1 VDLGFDDSQQAMS
14 AAASR
19 GLPKDKREKK
29 GKKGK
34 KPPPRQLY
42 YGLEERP
49 DKRGTVPLGTL
60 GRRLRTANGAGE
72 NANVVWCTKP
82 EHRPVLQ
89 YDSLSIIDIS
99 VQRMPAPQSDAERE
113 EGFNKHWAFRPKLQH
128 PPFKQSTEEMRP
140 FIERMLANITERQRK
155 ERLEREAELARQKA
169 AKKKKGGG
177 KKKKGGREAENKS
190 GNPNRV

>member
-1 VDLGFDDSQQAMS
+1 MDLGFDDSQQAMS

-99 VQRMPAPQSDAERE
+99 VQRMPAPQRYARAWPS
-113 EGFNKHWAFRPKLQH
+113 P
-128 PPFKQSTEEMRP
+128 MRYVAQ
-140 FIERMLANITERQRK
+140 FTRALHLMCCAIAVCR
-155 ERLEREAELARQKA
+155 
-169 AKKKKGGG
+169 
-177 KKKKGGREAENKS
+177 
-190 GNPNRV
+190 